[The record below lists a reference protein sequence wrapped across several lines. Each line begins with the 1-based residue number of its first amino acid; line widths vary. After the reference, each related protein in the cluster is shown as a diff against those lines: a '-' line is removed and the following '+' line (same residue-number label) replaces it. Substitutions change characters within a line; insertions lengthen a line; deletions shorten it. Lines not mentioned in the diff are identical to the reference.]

1 MFRLVFLASYGCLWS
16 AVARLCVY
24 IQACCIINIFWNVSP
39 MSYPVI
45 KHHVIQMQANQGSLE
60 APVDTTGFANGFES
74 HEEFLEDEMQ
84 ANQGSLEVPVDTT
97 GYANGFENHEEILED
112 EGFWSNYSHI
122 DPSQYQMEAMVE
134 QGDGT
139 FDDSDAKPYGLL
151 GSDLSGNCR
160 TTNHNNQPLP
170 RDTLNHINAA
180 EEANASPYKV
190 LSNCSYVGEQMYF
203 GKAQV
208 KAENH
213 LEGMG
218 PPTNTYLPHNQFP
231 EQSGLSEV
239 KSEDTGAIFDNTG
252 QEGNQ
257 FIPMNTFSF
266 DHNAAIPDISYTE
279 LNIGEATGSM
289 NNGNSS
295 CLTVQGDYLQGEFG
309 ECPKPEYGSLDMAG
323 EMSMHDLPH
332 NNQSYEMEQIP
343 QNICESSS
351 MQTGSPDQY
360 CDDTSLSG
368 YYMSS
373 PESLSCEQIQ
383 SEYIGFKSE
392 SSTDSSPIPSS
403 RNSTTEDADKYLGG
417 STKQLLNSSLVPIGH
432 QHPYRSL
439 TDQMP
444 PAFHEQ
450 YDIHRSGNSF
460 ARGNLSRS
468 CFGAIVNG
476 GSDLLN
482 LSSHRAPCHILPP
495 QGIQGKLNNFQQSLS
510 ANPFVPRFGGMAY
523 KSHDERATLRLA
535 LQDISQPKSEANPP
549 DGLLSVPLLRHQK
562 IALSWMVQ
570 KEKNGSHCSGGILA
584 DDQGL
589 GKTISTISL
598 ILTERSPVPRSTA
611 IKPELCEAV
620 SLDDD
625 EDDPID
631 LCLKRRSQTCSSE
644 VTTSTTVKTE
654 NHIVEI
660 KARPAA
666 GTLVVCPTSV
676 LRQWAEEL
684 RNKVT
689 SKANLSFLI
698 YHGSNRTKDPN
709 ELTKYD
715 VVLTT
720 YSIVSMEVPKQ
731 SSPDSDDEEKGKAD
745 RYGAPVS
752 GSKKRKASSSKKT
765 KNATTEK
772 SNLPEKPLARVAWF
786 RVILDEAQSIKN
798 YRTNVAG
805 SCWNLRAKRRWCLSG
820 TPIQNAVEDLF
831 SYFKFLRYEPYC
843 EYKHF
848 CTMIKMPISRNPVNG
863 YKKLQVVL
871 KTVMLRRTKA
881 TMLDGKPII
890 SLPPKTISLKAVN
903 FTSEERAFY
912 NTLEAE
918 SRAQFKV
925 YAAAGTVRQ
934 NYVNILLMLLR
945 LRQACDHPH
954 LVKGH
959 ESSWTSSLE
968 SANKLPMERKQELL
982 VCLQSCSAICALCN
996 DAPEDAVVTTCGHVF
1011 CNQCILEQLTGD
1023 DSICPVS
1030 SCRVR
1035 LNATSLFS
1043 RGTLEFSLCK
1053 STSESQSN
1061 DSCTEIVHTENQ
1073 TGIDSSY
1080 ASSKV
1085 RAALDIILSLPKIDP
1100 TQSSDSKKTIGLASE
1115 NTNGMSSEY
1124 ADTKTTEKAIVF
1136 SQWTRML
1143 DLLEVHLKAS
1153 HVTYRRLDGTMSVA
1167 AREKAV
1173 NDFKTVPEVSV
1184 MIMSLKAASLG
1195 LNMVAACHVLMLDLW
1210 WNPTT
1215 EDQAVDRAHRIG
1227 QTRPVTVSRLTV
1239 KDTVEDRILALQEKK
1254 REMVASAF
1262 GEDKSGGGQTRLT
1275 VDDLNYLFM
1284 V

>member
-1 MFRLVFLASYGCLWS
+1 MMAEEPAMDFDDGGFGGGAEDNLSMPLGDFMAFLESEPADDGEDP
-16 AVARLCVY
+16 
-24 IQACCIINIFWNVSP
+24 QP
-39 MSYPVI
+39 E
-45 KHHVIQMQANQGSLE
+45 ANQ
-60 APVDTTGFANGFES
+60 
-74 HEEFLEDEMQ
+74 EFLEDEMQ
-84 ANQGSLEVPVDTT
+84 ANQDSLEVPMDTT
-97 GYANGFENHEEILED
+97 GYANGFENHEEFLED
-112 EGFWSNYSHI
+112 EGFWSHI

-139 FDDSDAKPYGLL
+139 FDDSDAKPYGLV

-180 EEANASPYKV
+180 EEANASPYEV
-190 LSNCSYVGEQMYF
+190 LSNCSYVGEQYF

-252 QEGNQ
+252 QAGNQ

-295 CLTVQGDYLQGEFG
+295 CLTVQGDYLQAKFG
-309 ECPKPEYGSLDMAG
+309 ECPKAEYGSLDMAG

-373 PESLSCEQIQ
+373 PDSLSCEQIQ

-417 STKQLLNSSLVPIGH
+417 STKQLLNSSLVPISH

-468 CFGAIVNG
+468 CFGANVNG

-482 LSSHRAPCHILPP
+482 LSSHRAPGHILPP

-510 ANPFVPRFGGMAY
+510 ASPFVPRFGGMAY

-625 EDDPID
+625 EDDPTD

-644 VTTSTTVKTE
+644 VTTSITVKTE

-765 KNATTEK
+765 KKATTEK

-848 CTMIKMPISRNPVNG
+848 CTMIKMPISRNPING

-1030 SCRVR
+1030 NCRVR

-1043 RGTLEFSLCK
+1043 RGTLEFSCK
-1053 STSESQSN
+1053 STSEFQSN
-1061 DSCTEIVHTENQ
+1061 DSCTEMVHTENQ

-1085 RAALDIILSLPKIDP
+1085 RAALDIILSLPKVDP

>member
-1 MFRLVFLASYGCLWS
+1 M
-16 AVARLCVY
+16 
-24 IQACCIINIFWNVSP
+24 
-39 MSYPVI
+39 
-45 KHHVIQMQANQGSLE
+45 QMDSK
-60 APVDTTGFANGFES
+60 T
-74 HEEFLEDEMQ
+74 MK
-84 ANQGSLEVPVDTT
+84 
-97 GYANGFENHEEILED
+97 
-112 EGFWSNYSHI
+112 
-122 DPSQYQMEAMVE
+122 MEAMVE

>member
-1 MFRLVFLASYGCLWS
+1 MAEEPAMDFESGAGFGGAAEDNLSMPLGDFMAFLESAPPEANEGCLE
-16 AVARLCVY
+16 
-24 IQACCIINIFWNVSP
+24 VS
-39 MSYPVI
+39 
-45 KHHVIQMQANQGSLE
+45 
-60 APVDTTGFANGFES
+60 VDADGFENGFES
-74 HEEFLEDEMQ
+74 HEVDFLEDV
-84 ANQGSLEVPVDTT
+84 GL
-97 GYANGFENHEEILED
+97 
-112 EGFWSNYSHI
+112 WSNYSHI
-122 DPSQYQMEAMVE
+122 DPPQYQVEPMME

-139 FDDSDAKPYGLL
+139 FDSSDAKPYGLL
-151 GSDLSGNCR
+151 DNDLSGNSW
-160 TTNHNNQPLP
+160 TNNHDNQPLP
-170 RDTLNHINAA
+170 RDTLNHINAV
-180 EEANASPYKV
+180 EEANASPYEV
-190 LSNCSYVGEQMYF
+190 LSKSSYVG
-203 GKAQV
+203 AQV
-208 KAENH
+208 YFDQTQIKAENH
-213 LEGMG
+213 LESMG
-218 PPTNTYLPHNQFP
+218 PQINTYLPCNEFP

-239 KSEDTGAIFDNTG
+239 KSEDTGAIFDNTC
-252 QEGNQ
+252 QEGNH
-257 FIPMNTFSF
+257 FRSTNMITLHHNNATIP
-266 DHNAAIPDISYTE
+266 HISYPE

-289 NNGNSS
+289 NNGNNS
-295 CLTVQGDYLQGEFG
+295 CLTVQEEYLQGGFG

-323 EMSMHDLPH
+323 EMSVHDLPQ
-332 NNQSYEMEQIP
+332 NNQSYEMEQFP

-351 MQTGSPDQY
+351 MQTSSRDEYCDDASLSDCYMDVSSSDEY
-360 CDDTSLSG
+360 CDDTSLS
-368 YYMSS
+368 
-373 PESLSCEQIQ
+373 CEPNQ
-383 SEYIGFKSE
+383 SQYIALKSE
-392 SSTDSSPIPSS
+392 SSTDSSPVPSS

-417 STKQLLNSSLVPIGH
+417 ATKQLLNSKLVPISH
-432 QHPYRSL
+432 QQPYRTM

-444 PAFHEQ
+444 VAFHEQ
-450 YDIHRSGNSF
+450 YDIHRSGNPFIQGS
-460 ARGNLSRS
+460 LSRS
-468 CFGAIVNG
+468 CFGANVNG
-476 GSDLLN
+476 DSDLSI
-482 LSSHRAPCHILPP
+482 LSSHRAPGHLLPL
-495 QGIQGKLNNFQQSLS
+495 QGRLNNFQQSLS
-510 ANPFVPRFGGMAY
+510 ANPVVPRFGGY
-523 KSHDERATLRLA
+523 NKTHDERTTLRLA
-535 LQDISQPKSEANPP
+535 LQDISQPRSEANPP
-549 DGLLSVPLLRHQK
+549 DGYLSVPLLRHQK
-562 IALSWMVQ
+562 IALSWMLQ
-570 KEKNGSHCSGGILA
+570 KERNSSHCSGGILA

-598 ILTERSPVPRSTA
+598 ILTERAPLPGSSA
-611 IKPELCEAV
+611 IKQEPCEAV
-620 SLDDD
+620 TLDDD
-625 EDDPID
+625 DDDPAE
-631 LCLKRRSQTCSSE
+631 LCLKKRPYTCSSE
-644 VTTSTTVKTE
+644 VASTKVKIE
-654 NHIVEI
+654 NPIIEI
-660 KARPAA
+660 KTRPAA

-689 SKANLSFLI
+689 SNANLSFLV

-731 SSPDSDDEEKGKAD
+731 SSPDSDDEEKGRPD
-745 RYGAPVS
+745 RYSAFVS
-752 GSKKRKASSSKKT
+752 LSKKRKASSKKSKKAT
-765 KNATTEK
+765 KEK
-772 SNLPEKPLARVAWF
+772 SCLPERPLAKVAWF
-786 RVILDEAQSIKN
+786 RVVLDEAQSIKN

-805 SCWNLRAKRRWCLSG
+805 ACWGLRAKRRWCLSG

-843 EYKHF
+843 GHKQF
-848 CTMIKMPISRNPVNG
+848 CALIKVPISRNPITG

-890 SLPPKTISLKAVN
+890 SLPPKTIHLKAVN

-918 SRAQFKV
+918 SREQFKV
-925 YAAAGTVRQ
+925 YAAAGTVKQ

-968 SANKLPMERKQELL
+968 AAKKLPMERQQELL
-982 VCLQSCSAICALCN
+982 VCLQSCSALCALCN
-996 DAPEDAVVTTCGHVF
+996 DAPEDAVVTLCGHVF

-1023 DSICPVS
+1023 DSMCPVPN
-1030 SCRVR
+1030 CRIR

-1053 STSESQSN
+1053 LTSEYQSN
-1061 DSCTEIVHTENQ
+1061 DSCTEMVHTENQ

-1085 RAALDIILSLPKIDP
+1085 RAALDIILSLPKVDS
-1100 TQSSDSKKTIGLASE
+1100 TQIIDSKKTVGLASE
-1115 NTNGMSSEY
+1115 NINGTGSES
-1124 ADTKTTEKAIVF
+1124 ADTKNTEKAIVF
-1136 SQWTRML
+1136 SQWTGML

-1153 HVTYRRLDGTMSVA
+1153 HVSYRRLDGTMSVA
-1167 AREKAV
+1167 ARERAV

>member
-1 MFRLVFLASYGCLWS
+1 MDFDDGGFGGGAEDNLSMPLGDFMAFLESEPADDGEDP
-16 AVARLCVY
+16 
-24 IQACCIINIFWNVSP
+24 QP
-39 MSYPVI
+39 E
-45 KHHVIQMQANQGSLE
+45 ANQG
-60 APVDTTGFANGFES
+60 APVDKTGFANGFES

-84 ANQGSLEVPVDTT
+84 ANQDSLEVPMDTT
-97 GYANGFENHEEILED
+97 GYANGFENHEEFLED
-112 EGFWSNYSHI
+112 EGFWSHI

-139 FDDSDAKPYGLL
+139 FDDSDAKPYGLV

-180 EEANASPYKV
+180 EEANASPYEV
-190 LSNCSYVGEQMYF
+190 LSNCSYVGEQYF

-252 QEGNQ
+252 QAGNQ

-295 CLTVQGDYLQGEFG
+295 CLTVQGDYLQAEFG
-309 ECPKPEYGSLDMAG
+309 ECPKAEYGSLDMAG

-373 PESLSCEQIQ
+373 PDSLSCEQIQ

-417 STKQLLNSSLVPIGH
+417 STKQLLNSSLVPISH

-468 CFGAIVNG
+468 CFGANVNG

-482 LSSHRAPCHILPP
+482 LSSHRAPGHILPP

-625 EDDPID
+625 EDDPTD

-765 KNATTEK
+765 KKATTEK

-786 RVILDEAQSIKN
+786 RVILDEAQ
-798 YRTNVAG
+798 T
-805 SCWNLRAKRRWCLSG
+805 
-820 TPIQNAVEDLF
+820 
-831 SYFKFLRYEPYC
+831 
-843 EYKHF
+843 
-848 CTMIKMPISRNPVNG
+848 
-863 YKKLQVVL
+863 
-871 KTVMLRRTKA
+871 

-1030 SCRVR
+1030 NCRVR

-1043 RGTLEFSLCK
+1043 RGTLEFSCK
-1053 STSESQSN
+1053 STSEFQSN
-1061 DSCTEIVHTENQ
+1061 DSCTEMVHTENQ

-1085 RAALDIILSLPKIDP
+1085 RAALDIILSLPKVDP

-1239 KDTVEDRILALQEKK
+1239 KDTVEDRILALQGPMSLSSRDWSQSHERIGWSTVRTKMYNLSQEKK

-1262 GEDKSGGGQTRLT
+1262 GEDKSGGASPPEMEHNFAHG
-1275 VDDLNYLFM
+1275 M

>member
-1 MFRLVFLASYGCLWS
+1 MDFDGGFGAEDNLSMPLGDFMAFLDSDPADGEGDD
-16 AVARLCVY
+16 
-24 IQACCIINIFWNVSP
+24 Q
-39 MSYPVI
+39 
-45 KHHVIQMQANQGSLE
+45 QQQQEANQSYLE
-60 APVDTTGFANGFES
+60 VPVDSTGFENGFES
-74 HEEFLEDEMQ
+74 HEDFLEDK
-84 ANQGSLEVPVDTT
+84 GL
-97 GYANGFENHEEILED
+97 
-112 EGFWSNYSHI
+112 WSNYSHI
-122 DPSQYQMEAMVE
+122 DPSQYQTEPMVE

-139 FDDSDAKPYGLL
+139 FDNSDAMPYGLL
-151 GSDLSGNCR
+151 DNDLSGNSW
-160 TTNHNNQPLP
+160 TNNHDNQPLP
-170 RDTLNHINAA
+170 RDTLYHVNAV
-180 EEANASPYKV
+180 EEANASPYEG
-190 LSNCSYVGEQMYF
+190 LSKSSHVGEQMYF
-203 GKAQV
+203 GQTQV

-213 LEGMG
+213 PEGMG
-218 PPTNTYLPHNQFP
+218 PQMNTYLPCNEFP
-231 EQSGLSEV
+231 GQSGLSEV
-239 KSEDTGAIFDNTG
+239 KSEDTGAIFDYTG
-252 QEGNQ
+252 QEGNH
-257 FIPMNTFSF
+257 FGPTNMLSL
-266 DHNAAIPDISYTE
+266 DHNAAIPISYPE

-289 NNGNSS
+289 NNGNNS
-295 CLTVQGDYLQGEFG
+295 CLTVQGEYLQGEYVEF
-309 ECPKPEYGSLDMAG
+309 PKQEYGSLDMVG
-323 EMSMHDLPH
+323 EMSQHDLPQ
-332 NNQSYEMEQIP
+332 NNQSYEMEQFP
-343 QNICESSS
+343 QNVCESSS

-360 CDDTSLSG
+360 CDDTSLSDF
-368 YYMSS
+368 YMDVSS
-373 PESLSCEQIQ
+373 PESLSCEQNQ
-383 SEYIGFKSE
+383 SEYVGIKSE
-392 SSTDSSPIPSS
+392 SSTDSSPVPSS
-403 RNSTTEDADKYLGG
+403 RNSTTEDADKYLEGA
-417 STKQLLNSSLVPIGH
+417 TKQLLNSKLVPISH
-432 QHPYRSL
+432 QHPYRSI

-450 YDIHRSGNSF
+450 YDVHRSGNSST
-460 ARGNLSRS
+460 RGDLSRS
-468 CFGAIVNG
+468 YYGANVNG
-476 GSDLLN
+476 NSDLCILG
-482 LSSHRAPCHILPP
+482 SHRAPGHLLPL
-495 QGIQGKLNNFQQSLS
+495 QGRLNNFQQSLS
-510 ANPFVPRFGGMAY
+510 ASPVVPRFGGMPY
-523 KSHDERATLRLA
+523 KPNDERVTLRLA
-535 LQDISQPKSEANPP
+535 LQDISQPKTEANPP

-570 KEKNGSHCSGGILA
+570 KEKNSSHCSGGILA

-598 ILTERSPVPRSTA
+598 ILTERSPVPRSSA
-611 IKPELCEAV
+611 IKQEPCEAV
-620 SLDDD
+620 TLDDD
-625 EDDPID
+625 DDPAE
-631 LCLKRRSQTCSSE
+631 LCLKKRSHTCSSE
-644 VTTSTTVKTE
+644 VTSTTVKTE

-660 KARPAA
+660 KSRPAA

-684 RNKVT
+684 RSKVT

-731 SSPDSDDEEKGKAD
+731 SSPDSDDEENGKPD
-745 RYGAPVS
+745 RYGVPVS
-752 GSKKRKASSSKKT
+752 GSKKRKPSSSKKAKKAST
-765 KNATTEK
+765 LEK
-772 SNLPEKPLARVAWF
+772 SSLPERPLARVAWF

-798 YRTNVAG
+798 YRTQVARA
-805 SCWNLRAKRRWCLSG
+805 CWGLRAKRRWCLSG

-831 SYFKFLRYEPYC
+831 SYFRFLRYEPYC
-843 EYKHF
+843 GYKKF
-848 CTMIKMPISRNPVNG
+848 CALIKMPISRNPITG

-881 TMLDGKPII
+881 TMLEGKPII
-890 SLPPKTISLKAVN
+890 SLPPKTISLKAVT
-903 FTSEERAFY
+903 FTSEERSFY

-918 SRAQFKV
+918 SREQFKE

-959 ESSWTSSLE
+959 EASWTSSLE
-968 SANKLPMERKQELL
+968 TAGKLTMERRQELL

-1023 DSICPVS
+1023 ESICPVS
-1030 SCRVR
+1030 NCRVR

-1053 STSESQSN
+1053 LTSEFQSN
-1061 DSCTEIVHTENQ
+1061 DSCTEMVHTENQ

-1085 RAALDIILSLPKIDP
+1085 RAAIDIILSLPKVDP
-1100 TQSSDSKKTIGLASE
+1100 TQVGDSKKSIGLPSE
-1115 NTNGMSSEY
+1115 DINGKGSDY
-1124 ADTKTTEKAIVF
+1124 ADTKITEKAIVF

-1143 DLLEVHLKAS
+1143 DLLEIHLKAS
-1153 HVTYRRLDGTMSVA
+1153 HVSYRRLDGTMSVA
-1167 AREKAV
+1167 ARERAV

-1239 KDTVEDRILALQEKK
+1239 KDTVEDRILALQDKK

>member
-1 MFRLVFLASYGCLWS
+1 
-16 AVARLCVY
+16 
-24 IQACCIINIFWNVSP
+24 
-39 MSYPVI
+39 
-45 KHHVIQMQANQGSLE
+45 
-60 APVDTTGFANGFES
+60 
-74 HEEFLEDEMQ
+74 
-84 ANQGSLEVPVDTT
+84 
-97 GYANGFENHEEILED
+97 
-112 EGFWSNYSHI
+112 
-122 DPSQYQMEAMVE
+122 
-134 QGDGT
+134 
-139 FDDSDAKPYGLL
+139 
-151 GSDLSGNCR
+151 
-160 TTNHNNQPLP
+160 
-170 RDTLNHINAA
+170 
-180 EEANASPYKV
+180 
-190 LSNCSYVGEQMYF
+190 
-203 GKAQV
+203 
-208 KAENH
+208 
-213 LEGMG
+213 
-218 PPTNTYLPHNQFP
+218 
-231 EQSGLSEV
+231 
-239 KSEDTGAIFDNTG
+239 
-252 QEGNQ
+252 
-257 FIPMNTFSF
+257 MNTFSF

-295 CLTVQGDYLQGEFG
+295 CLTVQGDYLQGEFV

-482 LSSHRAPCHILPP
+482 LSSHRAPGHILPP

-644 VTTSTTVKTE
+644 
-654 NHIVEI
+654 
-660 KARPAA
+660 
-666 GTLVVCPTSV
+666 
-676 LRQWAEEL
+676 WAEEL

>member
-1 MFRLVFLASYGCLWS
+1 M
-16 AVARLCVY
+16 
-24 IQACCIINIFWNVSP
+24 
-39 MSYPVI
+39 
-45 KHHVIQMQANQGSLE
+45 QMDSK
-60 APVDTTGFANGFES
+60 T
-74 HEEFLEDEMQ
+74 MK
-84 ANQGSLEVPVDTT
+84 
-97 GYANGFENHEEILED
+97 
-112 EGFWSNYSHI
+112 
-122 DPSQYQMEAMVE
+122 MEAMVE

-295 CLTVQGDYLQGEFG
+295 CLTVQGDYLQGEFV

-482 LSSHRAPCHILPP
+482 LSSHRAPGHILPP